1 LGNQKSENLL
11 KTDNQKK
18 AMNRPSFTKEAKKNT
33 AVAVPN
39 KERERFKKQLEKQRL
54 TESLTRA
61 LNEVKLMEEGKLPK
75 PDINDLFKD

>member
-1 LGNQKSENLL
+1 
-11 KTDNQKK
+11 
-18 AMNRPSFTKEAKKNT
+18 MNRPSLSKENKKKT

-39 KERERFKKQLEKQRL
+39 KERERLKAESEKQRL
-54 TESLTRA
+54 IDSLTRA